1 MNKRQILNGYRQ
13 MRQDIEKNKDRHLVH
28 IHSLI
33 KKYFKDTQKEK
44 WSFKHFI
51 TTTEIE
57 DEIFE
62 SLEQTYS
69 ITVKAIEV
77 LYGIKPNLKDRIEV
91 ADLMYSADGKT
102 LYERLQIHFETA
114 CRKDNPFEYLFN
126 RCVLIMD
133 TETSCVSNGLIH
145 GKVSKHASHV
155 EVIGGADC
163 DNHPECEFWISKGKM
178 PVEDLEELPPYHPEC
193 GCDVI
198 YYIEEE

>member
-1 MNKRQILNGYRQ
+1 MSKQQVLNGYRQ

-33 KKYFKDTQKEK
+33 KKYFKDTPKEK
-44 WSFKHFI
+44 WSFAHFI

-57 DEIFE
+57 NEVFE

-77 LYGIKPNLKDRIEV
+77 LYGIKSNPKDRIEV
-91 ADLMYSADGKT
+91 ADLMYSADGKN
-102 LYERLQIHFETA
+102 LYERLQIHFEAA
-114 CRKDNPFEYLFN
+114 CGKDNPSEYLFN

-145 GKVSKHASHV
+145 GKINKHASYA
-155 EVIGGADC
+155 EVIGNAEC
-163 DNHPECEFWISKGKM
+163 DSHPECEYWLSKGKM
-178 PVEDLEELPPYHPEC
+178 PIEDLEELPPYHPDCQCE
-193 GCDVI
+193 VI
-198 YYIEEE
+198 YYIDEE